1 MKELEKRLT
10 NLQNSNSGLF
20 YKNEALQR
28 EFKAIRF
35 DVAKLEAKNEKLEG
49 EQASYEAALRAEI
62 ERIKAFKPWKRFF
75 NRAKLLWNLIGII
88 EDGFKDKV

>member
-1 MKELEKRLT
+1 MAKSIENREKALKRYNVNVLVGKVIQLE
-10 NLQNSNSGLF
+10 
-20 YKNEALQR
+20 
-28 EFKAIRF
+28 
-35 DVAKLEAKNEKLEG
+35 D
-49 EQASYEAALRAEI
+49 EQKGYEAALRAEI